1 MLGRI
6 FIQEAYNRQRN
17 ATHANLSTIRKFQ
30 NFAAQ
35 GKSRIRDRPR
45 TGNSR
50 AEENDERPEDRSSLP
65 EPIFYEQPYV
75 HLSSALV
82 GIYLARAR
90 VPLRRVYTRR

>member
-1 MLGRI
+1 M
-6 FIQEAYNRQRN
+6 
-17 ATHANLSTIRKFQ
+17 LSTQISQRVANSKISPHKGKIVSGIVPEPVI
-30 NFAAQ
+30 AAAC
-35 GKSRIRDRPR
+35 
-45 TGNSR
+45 R